1 MNDNR
6 KNFVLIGVISGT
18 VIFLISLGIFLANQ
32 RAQIE
37 TKNNN
42 NLTER
47 KLGTQFAYEICDSGD
62 GFGTSSVLGSNS
74 SDNNGGLWLT
84 TGGATSTLSCYM
96 KRAVSADLNLYLVG
110 SSTTHRLYWE
120 YVFSKATTSPEG
132 VITRNEGI
140 IGDDSTDD
148 LAVWYV
154 EDTKVVLPE
163 GEINH
168 AVSTTTHNWAPGVST
183 STRNITIPLVASDWM
198 QIRFGVSGANAA
210 LYGEVV
216 KKEPVN

>member
-1 MNDNR
+1 MDNKG
-6 KNFVLIGVISGT
+6 KNFVLIGVIGGML
-18 VIFLISLGIFLANQ
+18 IFLILLGIFLANQ
-32 RAQIE
+32 KILIE

-42 NLTER
+42 SNLPRE

-84 TGGATSTLSCYM
+84 TGATSTLTCYM

-120 YVFSKATTSPEG
+120 YAFNKATTSLEG

-154 EDTKVVLPE
+154 EDTKVILPE

-183 STRNITIPLVASDWM
+183 STRNITIPMVASDWM
-198 QIRFGVSGANAA
+198 QIRFSVSGANAA

-216 KKEPVN
+216 KKEPIN